1 MMQAPNVRAHTVL
14 VRHGNDIRVFYKSL
28 SNG

>member
-1 MMQAPNVRAHTVL
+1 MMKAPDARAHTVL
-14 VRHGNDIRVFYKSL
+14 VRHGNDIPMFYKSL

>member
-1 MMQAPNVRAHTVL
+1 VRAHTVL

>member
-1 MMQAPNVRAHTVL
+1 MMKSPNARAHTVL